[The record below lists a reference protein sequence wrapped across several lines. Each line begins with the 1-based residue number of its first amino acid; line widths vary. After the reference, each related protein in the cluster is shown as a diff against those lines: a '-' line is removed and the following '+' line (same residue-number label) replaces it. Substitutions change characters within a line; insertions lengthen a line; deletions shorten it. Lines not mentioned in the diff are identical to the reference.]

1 VPLPAPFLATLR
13 RPRADVIDP
22 LCAFLATYV
31 KGDAAAE
38 AQRRLTEV
46 LREATDAEWTDYV
59 DFLATF
65 GADWGRH
72 DAHPLGRAMT
82 WALFDPLLHPDST
95 LSGLE
100 HLDAVIDGR
109 TMIVCNHL
117 SYVDPTSLWALMR
130 REGRQDLADRLTAV
144 AGPKVYEGEP
154 MRLMGA
160 SANHSIKVAQSAQ
173 VATEAGLGPRD
184 IARITRASLQ
194 LAAELM
200 DAGRIVLIYPE
211 GTRSRTGRLGPFL
224 PGVGRWLALDGVR
237 IVPLALAGPNRL
249 YGLDGDT
256 LHPATVRGWLGAPVD
271 TSAAASREDRV
282 HLARNA
288 VAALLPEDMR

>member
-1 VPLPAPFLATLR
+1 MPLTAPLLATLR
-13 RPRADVIDP
+13 RPRAEVVDP
-22 LCAFLATYV
+22 LCAFLATYIE
-31 KGDAAAE
+31 GDAAGE
-38 AQRRLTEV
+38 AQARLTAV
-46 LREATDAEWTDYV
+46 LDATTDAEWSDYV
-59 DFLATF
+59 DYLAVF

-82 WALFDPLLHPDST
+82 WALFGPLLLPDST
-95 LSGLE
+95 LTGLE
-100 HLDAVIDGR
+100 HLDAVAGQR
-109 TMIVCNHL
+109 TMIVGNHL

-173 VATEAGLGPRD
+173 VASESYLGPRD
-184 IARITRASLQ
+184 IARIARASLT

-224 PGVGRWLALDGVR
+224 PGVGRWLALEGVR
-237 IVPLALAGPNRL
+237 IVPLGLQGPNDL
-249 YGLDGDT
+249 YGLGGDT
-256 LHPATVRGWLGAPVD
+256 LRPATVRGALGPPLPEEPG
-271 TSAAASREDRV
+271 ASREERV
-282 HLARNA
+282 DTARNA
-288 VAALLPEDMR
+288 VAALLPEGMR